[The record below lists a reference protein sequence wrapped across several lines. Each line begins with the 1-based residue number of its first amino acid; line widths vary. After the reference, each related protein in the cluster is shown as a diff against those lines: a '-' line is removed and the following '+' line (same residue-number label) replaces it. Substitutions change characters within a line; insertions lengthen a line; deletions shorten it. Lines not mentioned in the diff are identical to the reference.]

1 MWSHLTYC
9 GLYDSKINDTKP
21 GNGRLLS
28 SVRHDKVRCGAVHF
42 DFGGALKFDG
52 LGLGLGPDGG
62 WCHTGL
68 VYFKHNTTGS
78 SVNKTHTQFYGIKRR
93 QVKHKIYIYFIFMS
107 LRGAIESNLQC
118 KWRLRRVCLV
128 WLPNLAMRESRSI
141 YLTSGKV
148 VCESGK
154 LTNTLSRQ

>member
-28 SVRHDKVRCGAVHF
+28 SIRHDKVRCGAVRF
-42 DFGGALKFDG
+42 DFGAPSSLT
-52 LGLGLGPDGG
+52 GPDGG
-62 WCHTGL
+62 WCHSGL

-128 WLPNLAMRESRSI
+128 WLPNLAMLESRSI

-148 VCESGK
+148 VIESAK
-154 LTNTLSRQ
+154 LTDTLSRQ